1 VHEFAIAESIRDIA
15 LDEAQRHGAIA
26 VGSITCRIGVMR
38 QVVPEFLQTA
48 FELVVEG
55 TLLEPATLKLET
67 EGIETACNACHA
79 VRTVNELPFEC
90 PVCGSVAIECHGG
103 QDITLLSME
112 IDTGVDD
119 GDSRS

>member
-1 VHEFAIAESIRDIA
+1 MHEFAIAESIRDIA
-15 LDEAQRHGAIA
+15 LDEARRHGAIS
-26 VGSITCRIGVMR
+26 VGAITCRIGVMR
-38 QVVPEFLQTA
+38 QVVPAFLQTA
-48 FELVVEG
+48 FELVAEG

-67 EGIETACNACHA
+67 EGIETDCAACHA
-79 VRTVNELPFEC
+79 VRTVNDVPFEC
-90 PVCGSVAIECHGG
+90 PACGSAAVSCHGG